1 MAVVDFVKWN
11 GNPSILAWKF
21 PSEDLSTWTQ
31 LIVNETQEAYVVKE
45 GVYQG
50 PFGAGRH
57 TLSTENIPLLRE
69 LMKLPFGGNSPFTA
83 EVWFVNKAIPLDL
96 KWGTLSEA
104 IPQEIAPH
112 YARFGLEAQLF
123 RIMSISMPQNDP
135 GVLELKK
142 SKAAA
147 ARWKIEGTNYQ
158 QARTFDVMQSA
169 AGTQGMGG
177 AFASMGLGQAAGQM
191 VGQVAAQQVPGLMG
205 VPRED
210 RAPTPAA
217 RRRRPLARG
226 RRARALARGNR
237 PRATLRAEGQ
247 HRRAR
252 GVPRAAGADRPGGA
266 VALRA
271 DAHRRRAQLVW
282 IGRMRESL
290 DVGTTP
296 ERAATAVWAAVG
308 AWTDALSGRWGALA
322 DAGADLG
329 DALDAGG
336 TVTLRSATALREAM
350 AAMIRSSESR

>member
-1 MAVVDFVKWN
+1 
-11 GNPSILAWKF
+11 
-21 PSEDLSTWTQ
+21 
-31 LIVNETQEAYVVKE
+31 
-45 GVYQG
+45 
-50 PFGAGRH
+50 
-57 TLSTENIPLLRE
+57 
-69 LMKLPFGGNSPFTA
+69 
-83 EVWFVNKAIPLDL
+83 
-96 KWGTLSEA
+96 
-104 IPQEIAPH
+104 
-112 YARFGLEAQLF
+112 
-123 RIMSISMPQNDP
+123 MSISMPQDDP

-147 ARWKIEGTNYQ
+147 ARRKIEGTNYQ
-158 QARTFDVMQSA
+158 QVRTFGVMQSA
-169 AGTQGMGG
+169 AGKQGMGG
-177 AFASMGLGQAAGQM
+177 AFASMGLGLAAGQM

-252 GVPRAAGADRPGGA
+252 GVPRPVGADRPGGA

-271 DAHRRRAQLVW
+271 DAYRRRAQLVW

-290 DVGTTP
+290 DVGTTA
-296 ERAATAVWAAVG
+296 ERAATVVWAAVG

-350 AAMIRSSESR
+350 AAVWREMEAGR